1 MTTAAEKS
9 KWLVRTARQ
18 PTRRIPRFTSIAER
32 GVDLVG
38 ELHER
43 RPVAVVHP
51 PVAPEDARRL
61 LARGLA
67 RQAVGLVRGE
77 HHHLRLAALLQVVH
91 QVEGLADIDPGGEQ
105 AVMLEDEALVLTEIG
120 DDARALVEVARHA
133 LEVVI
138 ADALVVAHGALV
150 ERSWCPWMSLDV
162 HGCRKKLR

>member
-9 KWLVRTARQ
+9 RWFIRTARQ
-18 PTRRIPRFTSIAER
+18 PARRIPRFTSVTER
-32 GVDLVG
+32 RVDLVG
-38 ELHER
+38 ELHQR
-43 RPVAVVHP
+43 RPVAIVHA

-61 LARGLA
+61 LARGFA
-67 RQAVGLVRGE
+67 RQAVGLLRGE

-105 AVMLEDEALVLTEIG
+105 AVMLEYEAFVLAVLG
-120 DDARALVEVARHA
+120 DDAGALVHVARHP